1 MITIYSEKK
10 ETRNNAMP
18 SHSNNSVATESVISG
33 SLMSMRELVKKNLAS
48 VKKHKLAKRKIEV
61 NVIKIPANDTRR
73 KSKSQDRPDV

>member
-18 SHSNNSVATESVISG
+18 SHSNKSVATESVISG

-48 VKKHKLAKRKIEV
+48 VKNINWQKGRLK
-61 NVIKIPANDTRR
+61 
-73 KSKSQDRPDV
+73 

>member
-10 ETRNNAMP
+10 ETCKNAMP

-48 VKKHKLAKRKIEV
+48 VKNINWQKGRLK
-61 NVIKIPANDTRR
+61 
-73 KSKSQDRPDV
+73 

>member
-18 SHSNNSVATESVISG
+18 SNSNNSVATESVISG

-48 VKKHKLAKRKIEV
+48 VKNINWQKGRLK
-61 NVIKIPANDTRR
+61 
-73 KSKSQDRPDV
+73 

>member
-18 SHSNNSVATESVISG
+18 SPSNNSVATESVISG

-48 VKKHKLAKRKIEV
+48 VKNINWQKGRLK
-61 NVIKIPANDTRR
+61 
-73 KSKSQDRPDV
+73 

>member
-1 MITIYSEKK
+1 MITIYSEKE

-48 VKKHKLAKRKIEV
+48 VKNINWQKGRLK
-61 NVIKIPANDTRR
+61 
-73 KSKSQDRPDV
+73 

>member
-10 ETRNNAMP
+10 EARNNAMP

-48 VKKHKLAKRKIEV
+48 VKNINWQKGRLK
-61 NVIKIPANDTRR
+61 
-73 KSKSQDRPDV
+73 

>member
-10 ETRNNAMP
+10 KTRNNAMP

-48 VKKHKLAKRKIEV
+48 VKNINWQKGRLK
-61 NVIKIPANDTRR
+61 
-73 KSKSQDRPDV
+73 

>member
-18 SHSNNSVATESVISG
+18 SHSNNSVATEPVISG

-48 VKKHKLAKRKIEV
+48 VKNINWQKGRLK
-61 NVIKIPANDTRR
+61 
-73 KSKSQDRPDV
+73 